1 MSLGKRPTE
10 QTILKS
16 TYKLYDFPACG
27 GKMKPGKRQER
38 VFLPLAFFSSFDHCL
53 DIIQTMCYNTDI
65 RHSRKL
71 FDQKEKEYVYYE

>member
-1 MSLGKRPTE
+1 
-10 QTILKS
+10 
-16 TYKLYDFPACG
+16 
-27 GKMKPGKRQER
+27 MKPGKRQER